1 MGSYG
6 GAGDLSMSCFSL
18 SCGHFSKHDMDTHVL
33 VLGWMAVGGGGYTKL
48 NMPSFLSSGKSVA
61 QAGVCNA
68 MW

>member
-33 VLGWMAVGGGGYTKL
+33 VLGWMAVGGGRLHKAEHAQLFVFREVGG
-48 NMPSFLSSGKSVA
+48 PSWRL
-61 QAGVCNA
+61 
-68 MW
+68 

>member
-33 VLGWMAVGGGGYTKL
+33 VLGWMAVGGGAVTQ
-48 NMPSFLSSGKSVA
+48 S
-61 QAGVCNA
+61 
-68 MW
+68 

>member
-33 VLGWMAVGGGGYTKL
+33 VLGWMAVGGGGRLHKAEHAQL
-48 NMPSFLSSGKSVA
+48 FVFREVGGPSWHL
-61 QAGVCNA
+61 
-68 MW
+68 